1 MKELRVK
8 TLFTGIQPTG
18 DLHLG
23 NYFGAVKNWV
33 GLQHSYRSFF
43 SIVDYHA
50 ATIAYNPQD
59 MPGRVMDLAIGLM
72 ACGLEAEKVRL
83 FVQSEV
89 PGHADLTWIFNTVTP
104 LSELERMTQYKD
116 KARQNKENINVGL
129 LDYPVLQAADILLYK
144 GEVVPVGEDQVQ
156 HIEFTREVARWFN
169 RAYGE
174 TFPECSALL
183 TKTPRVMGLDGES
196 KMSKS
201 KGNHIGVFETE
212 AEVWEKLRPAKT
224 DPARVKRSD
233 PGTPEK
239 CNIYSYHVL
248 FTRGEELTETVHT
261 GCTTA
266 GIGCVDCKKILL
278 KNMMGEFDPVREK
291 YYTWRSQPKKV
302 RALLDD
308 NAAYCRTVAAETI
321 REVKEHMGLNPVWK
335 I

>member
-1 MKELRVK
+1 MK

-33 GLQHSYRSFF
+33 SLQHSYASFF

-50 ATIAYNPQD
+50 ATIKYDPKD
-59 MPGRVMDLAIGLM
+59 MPGRIMDLAIGLM
-72 ACGLEAEKVRL
+72 ACGLEADKARL

-89 PGHADLTWIFNTVTP
+89 PGHADLAWIFNTVTP
-104 LSELERMTQYKD
+104 LGELERMTQYKD
-116 KARQNKENINVGL
+116 KAKQNRENINVGL
-129 LDYPVLQAADILLYK
+129 LAYPVLQAADILLYK
-144 GEVVPVGEDQVQ
+144 AEAVPVGEDQVQ
-156 HIEFTREVARWFN
+156 HIEFTREVSRYFN
-169 RAYGE
+169 KAYGD
-174 TFPECSALL
+174 TFPECAALL

-212 AEVWEKLRPAKT
+212 AEIWEKLRPAKT
-224 DPARVKRSD
+224 DPARVKRTD

-239 CNIYSYHVL
+239 CTIYSYHVL
-248 FTRGEELTETVHT
+248 FTSGDELTRTVHQ
-261 GCTTA
+261 GCAGA
-266 GIGCVDCKKILL
+266 GIGCIDCKKILL
-278 KNMMGEFDPVREK
+278 KNMMKEFDPIREK
-291 YYTWRSQPKKV
+291 YYTWQAQPEKV

-308 NAAYCRTVAAETI
+308 NAAYCRTVAASTI